1 MRKRSQGEL
10 MHLRLNRLSN
20 LRVVAAT
27 LPEKRRRKADPL
39 AIPTTQ
45 SELASRKAP
54 NLQAAED
61 FTAIDPPHRMVEA
74 TVDTALNR
82 PSADAIN

>member
-10 MHLRLNRLSN
+10 THLRLNRLNN

-27 LPEKRRRKADPL
+27 LAEERRRKADLL

-45 SELASRKAP
+45 SEIEGRRAP
-54 NLQAAED
+54 NLQPAED
-61 FTAIDPPHRMVEA
+61 FTAIDPPHRAVEA
-74 TVDTALNR
+74 IADTALNR
-82 PSADAIN
+82 PPADVVN